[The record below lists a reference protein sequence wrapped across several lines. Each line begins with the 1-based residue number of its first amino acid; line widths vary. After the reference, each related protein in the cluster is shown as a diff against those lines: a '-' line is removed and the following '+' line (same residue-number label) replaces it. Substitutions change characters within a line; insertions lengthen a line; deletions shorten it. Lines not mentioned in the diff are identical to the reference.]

1 VGNYRVKMLDVYDG
15 IWEHME
21 LINHEKW

>member
-1 VGNYRVKMLDVYDG
+1 VGNYRVKKLDVYDG